1 MLGNNG
7 FNKEETRYSMPL
19 VIVYYGVPLPGKSN
33 PYIVL
38 RSKDPSLVSIAVGI
52 DEAEKASSVK
62 TSGVS
67 LGWRYELAIKSFVDE
82 VSARLE
88 QPLHV
93 VLDISVKGVSFPP
106 ASSIYAAASLAIV
119 RAVSELG
126 GYELAVDEVLQAAN
140 DIDRESG
147 VGLDYLEAMR
157 AAIIRG
163 KSLIYRRG
171 EEPVDLPSNREIILE
186 LVGEEDIG
194 DDITGRL
201 EDPIYSEIT
210 RLLGLNVIEVAAK
223 LRENSQDNV
232 ETDLSIYER
241 IENAA
246 YYMLYGAG
254 IPDPGCKWT
263 PSLQRVYGVCRPGT
277 KLGDEV
283 VFLL

>member
-1 MLGNNG
+1 MMGNNG
-7 FNKEETRYSMPL
+7 FNKEEIQYRMPL
-19 VIVYYGVPLPGKSN
+19 VIAYYGVPLPGKSN

-38 RSKDPSLVSIAVGI
+38 RSKDTSFVSVSVRIK
-52 DEAEKASSVK
+52 EAERTSSVR
-62 TSGVS
+62 TNGVS

-93 VLDISVKGVSFPP
+93 VLNVAVRGVSFPP
-106 ASSIYAAASLAIV
+106 ASSIYAAAGLAIV
-119 RAVSELG
+119 QAVSELG
-126 GYELAVDEVLQAAN
+126 GYELTRDEVLQAAN
-140 DIDRESG
+140 DIDREGG

-171 EEPVDLPSNREIILE
+171 EEPVDLPSNREIVLE

-194 DDITGRL
+194 DDITGKL

-223 LRENSQDNV
+223 LREDDQSNMVPN
-232 ETDLSIYER
+232 LSVHER

-246 YYMLYGAG
+246 YYMLYGTG

-263 PSLQRVYGVCRPGT
+263 PSLQRVYGICRQGA

-283 VFLL
+283 IFML

>member
-1 MLGNNG
+1 MGNNG
-7 FNKEETRYSMPL
+7 FNKEEIRYYMPL
-19 VIVYYGVPLPGKSN
+19 AIIYYGVPLPGKSN

-38 RSKDPSLVSIAVGI
+38 RSKDPSLVSIAVKVE
-52 DEAEKASSVK
+52 EAERASSVK
-62 TSGVS
+62 TSGIS

-93 VLDISVKGVSFPP
+93 VLNIAVKGVSFPP

-119 RAVSELG
+119 QAVSELG
-126 GYELAVDEVLQAAN
+126 GYELTRDEVLQAAN

-163 KSLIYRRG
+163 KSMIYRRG
-171 EEPVDLPSNREIILE
+171 EEPVDLPSNREIVLE

-194 DDITGRL
+194 DDITGKL

-223 LRENSQDNV
+223 LRENNQDNV
-232 ETDLSIYER
+232 VPDLFVHER

-246 YYMLYGAG
+246 YYMLYGTA
-254 IPDPGCKWT
+254 IPDPGCKWI
-263 PSLQRVYGVCRPGT
+263 PSLQRVHGICRPGA